1 MRADYP
7 AGSIHDRDFPMRKL
21 MLAATLT
28 TLAACNANPPPAAP
42 SETTPPPAETPA
54 ATAPA
59 SPTPAPAGTT
69 TPPPAASTAPAFADR
84 VWRVTGSSAVE
95 TGSTYTFLTG
105 GTLLMDSPH
114 GTPATGS
121 WSYTGDRLTM
131 TEEGITYPV
140 DIVLLQDNRFTIR
153 SNNPGGAVMI
163 EMTAAPDVPLPQ
175 VQ

>member
-1 MRADYP
+1 
-7 AGSIHDRDFPMRKL
+7 MRKL

-28 TLAACNANPPPAAP
+28 ALAACNANPPPAAP
-42 SETTPPPAETPA
+42 SETTPPPQETPA
-54 ATAPA
+54 TPAPL
-59 SPTPAPAGTT
+59 TPAPAGTT
-69 TPPPAASTAPAFADR
+69 TPPPADSTAPAFADR

-95 TGSTYTFLTG
+95 VGSTYTFLTG
-105 GTLLMDSPH
+105 GTLLMDSPN

-121 WSYTGDRLTM
+121 WSYTGGRLTM

>member
-1 MRADYP
+1 MRPIYP
-7 AGSIHDRDFPMRKL
+7 AGSIHDQDFPMRKL

-59 SPTPAPAGTT
+59 SPTPAPAATT
-69 TPPPAASTAPAFADR
+69 TPPAASTAPAFADR

>member
-1 MRADYP
+1 
-7 AGSIHDRDFPMRKL
+7 MRKL
-21 MLAATLT
+21 MLAATLAA
-28 TLAACNANPPPAAP
+28 LAACNADPPPAAP
-42 SETTPPPAETPA
+42 SETTPPPQETPA
-54 ATAPA
+54 
-59 SPTPAPAGTT
+59 TPAPAAPASADTT
-69 TPPPAASTAPAFADR
+69 TPPPADSTAPAFADR

-121 WSYTGDRLTM
+121 WSYTGGRLTM

>member
-1 MRADYP
+1 
-7 AGSIHDRDFPMRKL
+7 MRKL
-21 MLAATLT
+21 MLAATLAA
-28 TLAACNANPPPAAP
+28 LAACNANPPPAAP
-42 SETTPPPAETPA
+42 SETTPPPQETPA
-54 ATAPA
+54 
-59 SPTPAPAGTT
+59 TPAPAVPASADTT
-69 TPPPAASTAPAFADR
+69 TLPPADSTAPAFADR

-95 TGSTYTFLTG
+95 AGSTYAFLTG

-121 WSYTGDRLTM
+121 WSYANGQLTM

-140 DIVLLQDNRFTIR
+140 DIVLLEDNRFTIR

>member
-1 MRADYP
+1 M
-7 AGSIHDRDFPMRKL
+7 HKPML
-21 MLAATLT
+21 PVMLLAATFAV
-28 TLAACNANPPPAAP
+28 LAACNANPPPAAP
-42 SETTPPPAETPA
+42 SESTLPPKATPATPAPATPATTDPTPPPAE
-54 ATAPA
+54 
-59 SPTPAPAGTT
+59 G
-69 TPPPAASTAPAFADR
+69 TAPAFADR

-95 TGSTYTFLTG
+95 AGSTYAFLAD
-105 GTLLMDSPH
+105 GTLLMDSPN
-114 GTPATGS
+114 GTPSTGS
-121 WSYTGDRLTM
+121 WSYTGGRLTM

>member
-1 MRADYP
+1 MRPIYP

-28 TLAACNANPPPAAP
+28 ALAACNANPPPAAP

-121 WSYTGDRLTM
+121 WSYTGGRLTM